1 MLRENKIEI
10 LSSFNG
16 TFAGQ
21 GERVC
26 LSNAEHIFFE
36 MYSILFWFLSLVVTN
51 SAISWMRHLL
61 LAFITA
67 NLYFYLSKWY
77 FNFLICVNSPKNT
90 SAVRDPQE
98 NSLGQVFFIPLNFD
112 HSFPTRFSFKVS
124 CLDDDT
130 NLFTAIFIVANLYMT
145 FLNNISTFWS
155 VWIAQRTLQYEIL
168 KQTLWVNFF
177 SFLWTLI
184 TCFQLGN
191 FSNET
196 FIALKLVVLTM
207 IATYLQQPSLLP
219 DDSVIWYM
227 TAYSKK
233 YLNMQEKEASKS
245 DVTSLLLE
253 HTYCIVLN
261 T

>member
-1 MLRENKIEI
+1 MLRENKIEVF
-10 LSSFNG
+10 SSFNG

-26 LSNAEHIFFE
+26 LRNAEHIFFE

-112 HSFPTRFSFKVS
+112 HLFPTRQFLKWDIYSFEVS
-124 CLDDDT
+124 CLDDDS
-130 NLFTAIFIVANLYMT
+130 NLSTAAFITAG
-145 FLNNISTFWS
+145 W
-155 VWIAQRTLQYEIL
+155 
-168 KQTLWVNFF
+168 
-177 SFLWTLI
+177 
-184 TCFQLGN
+184 LGN
-191 FSNET
+191 LIHDS
-196 FIALKLVVLTM
+196 
-207 IATYLQQPSLLP
+207 LQQKIS
-219 DDSVIWYM
+219 
-227 TAYSKK
+227 
-233 YLNMQEKEASKS
+233 
-245 DVTSLLLE
+245 
-253 HTYCIVLN
+253 
-261 T
+261 